1 MEICPNCGLP
11 VQACVCKEI
20 AKTQQQI
27 EVKREKRRF
36 GKISTLVSGLQ
47 DVDIKEIAKNLKSE
61 FACGGTV
68 KKGVIELQG
77 IHKGKVKPILIK
89 MGFEASKISD

>member
-77 IHKGKVKPILIK
+77 NHKGKVKPILIK